1 VRFKKLRKIYRILFP
16 KITTNVELFEN
27 KIKQNP
33 LITSFKKIEDKYLL
47 SLDNAFSLVLRNH
60 YSSDYEVFKQI
71 FNFREYEIVIN
82 IISLN
87 NYFKEKKL

>member
-1 VRFKKLRKIYRILFP
+1 MRFKKLRKIYRILFP

-71 FNFREYEIVIN
+71 LNLSNIN
-82 IISLN
+82 V
-87 NYFKEKKL
+87 